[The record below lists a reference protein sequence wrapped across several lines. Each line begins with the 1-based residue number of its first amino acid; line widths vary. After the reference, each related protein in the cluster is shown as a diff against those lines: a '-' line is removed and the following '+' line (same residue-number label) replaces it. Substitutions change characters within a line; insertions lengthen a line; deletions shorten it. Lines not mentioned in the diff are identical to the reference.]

1 MHYAV
6 LSKIDCTISKLRALF
21 PELTGKRCRNARFP
35 LDEAG
40 KLVTSRTEIENF
52 LSVLERSWLLAGT
65 VCGTK
70 RRMRIAQVDSS

>member
-1 MHYAV
+1 MGSWHWAT
-6 LSKIDCTISKLRALF
+6 L
-21 PELTGKRCRNARFP
+21 CRNARFS

-52 LSVLERSWLLAGT
+52 RSVPEHSWLLAGT

-70 RRMRIAQVDSS
+70 RRMGIAQVESI